1 LPLTETSAR
10 LIKPVLRPPEKH
22 QLGYNNIL
30 LPHEQVVS
38 DEVVAGAAELLKLS
52 AENVRACLSQGIA
65 LPVTRTANR
74 VEAELVTERL
84 HELGLQCLTV
94 GDDELGDTVRRVRSM
109 TFDDTSL
116 TINQAGAATDISW
129 GDIVLIVTGRLF
141 ETRLEIKE
149 RMTRKPENEILD
161 TSEFFR
167 DEYVIDFY
175 TATHS
180 TTWRVGASG
189 FDFSCLGRDKALVV
203 NENMGKLL
211 RLMIEKARNAKVDD
225 SYARA
230 RNLLELVWTTEPET
244 QSSGWRRER
253 PGKLSVGVSTIKS
266 NETQFT
272 RYSRLRYY
280 LNDRRE

>member
-1 LPLTETSAR
+1 
-10 LIKPVLRPPEKH
+10 
-22 QLGYNNIL
+22 
-30 LPHEQVVS
+30 
-38 DEVVAGAAELLKLS
+38 
-52 AENVRACLSQGIA
+52 
-65 LPVTRTANR
+65 
-74 VEAELVTERL
+74 
-84 HELGLQCLTV
+84 
-94 GDDELGDTVRRVRSM
+94 M
-109 TFDDTSL
+109 TLDDTSL
-116 TINQAGAATDISW
+116 TINQAGAATHISW

-203 NENMGKLL
+203 NENICKLL
-211 RLMIEKARNAKVDD
+211 GLMIEKARNVKVDD
-225 SYARA
+225 SYARV

-253 PGKLSVGVSTIKS
+253 PGKLSVCVSTIKS

-272 RYSRLRYY
+272 RYSRLSYY
-280 LNDRRE
+280 LSRG